1 MMSELARA
9 SEMLTSCS
17 SAEEYY
23 LKCAVSRANPHE
35 MFKSVADKAKA
46 TYSDGLADDIDHLT
60 IEEYFRE
67 IKSGNVLSA
76 ARSVQAYAEKIVF
89 LDMLCEGAV
98 QLFSSPAFFSSPT
111 SYHIILARQ

>member
-1 MMSELARA
+1 MISEFARA

-17 SAEEYY
+17 SAEEFY
-23 LKCAVSRANPHE
+23 LKCAVSRADPHE

-46 TYSDGLADDIDHLT
+46 AHFDGLADDIDHLT

-67 IKSGNVLSA
+67 IKSGNALSA

-89 LDMLCEGAV
+89 LDMLCEGAM

-111 SYHIILARQ
+111 SYHAILARQ